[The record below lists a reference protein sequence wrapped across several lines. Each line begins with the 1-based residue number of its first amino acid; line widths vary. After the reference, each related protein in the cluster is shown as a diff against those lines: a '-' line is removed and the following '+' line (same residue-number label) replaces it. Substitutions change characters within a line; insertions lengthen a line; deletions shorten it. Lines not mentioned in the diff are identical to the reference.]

1 MEEDNLLF
9 SIIIEYCLTTCM
21 NYFHIEYKRMELHD
35 TTHEM
40 DSFLKSS
47 NNIVNEVIQDRE
59 ENFFFWQPKCSIAKE

>member
-1 MEEDNLLF
+1 
-9 SIIIEYCLTTCM
+9 M